1 VKSEKFRNFY
11 KTVPLKLFVL
21 LAAIVLIAFF
31 SNDFGLVDIQKTA
44 VILAVGLD
52 KEDEN
57 YTVTAQ
63 IAVPKGSDRTTGGT
77 SSVEITGEGRTVAD
91 GFGQIYAKTGWVPK
105 LVFCNL
111 IVVGEET
118 AKKDVFCCLDYFL
131 RNEYMS
137 DNCLLAVC
145 EGKASELLSST
156 SAIDDT
162 SSLAV
167 EKLFSD
173 ASEKSGKVMKNSLKD
188 FSIAYYG
195 PSHSSYMPYVR
206 AIEQSA
212 SSGESTG
219 GNTGGNGGGGSSG
232 GQQTQEKVFSAQET
246 ALFRGGV
253 MVALLNAQE
262 TFAFSLLESKIVA
275 GTFTVQKEGKST
287 SMTVIEDKGSVEL
300 NMEGAP
306 KATLSVNVRLRLYNR
321 CSASPVEDISASTP
335 TVYDLENANAYL
347 NDCLALLVQK
357 CVESDCD
364 VLLLKRSLYRSS
376 LKKYR
381 EWEQTLLQA
390 VTPELKVTARGIT

>member
-306 KATLSVNVRLRLYNR
+306 KATLSVNERVFKRLSCIAGTKVRGKRLRRTLIEAQPIPLFVKKIQR
-321 CSASPVEDISASTP
+321 MGT
-335 TVYDLENANAYL
+335 NAPSGCDARTKSHRPRNHLKNAPL
-347 NDCLALLVQK
+347 IKGRFRIIRSEKNF
-357 CVESDCD
+357 
-364 VLLLKRSLYRSS
+364 LKNF
-376 LKKYR
+376 K
-381 EWEQTLLQA
+381 TL
-390 VTPELKVTARGIT
+390 